1 LNILITLLL
10 TLVNLIV
17 KKLFAERIYKKIFI
31 NPHNIY
37 VRIHAKNYSFLY
49 RSVAYDDLN
58 MMCREN
64 LKFWESSSREIF
76 SELAKKSNFILDIG
90 SYTGIYT
97 LIASKS
103 NKNVHTISF
112 EPNPL
117 IFRALE
123 KNLRLNR
130 IRNTKLEKLALD
142 NESGKDY
149 LYLNHEVYTSAA
161 SIIETNLNY
170 RKYEIKKSTLDSY
183 FEKNNYLS
191 VDLIKIDV
199 EGLETR
205 ILEGSRKVLYKFSPI
220 LLMEALTKKAQW
232 DQMSFLKNLNY
243 LEPLQVKG
251 DGYDSNNWLW
261 FTKKDLNRIK
271 ELRQY
276 LILSDNSF

>member
-1 LNILITLLL
+1 M
-10 TLVNLIV
+10 V
-17 KKLFAERIYKKIFI
+17 KKLFVERIYKKIYI
-31 NPHNIY
+31 DPHNIY
-37 VRIHAKNYSFLY
+37 VRIYTKNYSFLY

-76 SELAKKSNFILDIG
+76 SELAKKSNFVLDIG
-90 SYTGIYT
+90 SFTGIYT

-130 IRNTKLEKLALD
+130 IKNAKLEKLALD
-142 NESGKDY
+142 NESGRDF
-149 LYLNHEVYTSAA
+149 LHLNHEVYMSAA

-170 RKYEIKKSTLDSY
+170 EKYEVEKSTLDSY
-183 FEKNNYLS
+183 FEKNETLT
-191 VDLIKIDV
+191 VDLMKIDV

-205 ILEGSRKVLYKFSPI
+205 ILEGSRKVLSKFSPI
-220 LLMEALTKKAQW
+220 LLMEALTKEAKDSQL
-232 DQMSFLKNLNY
+232 SFLKNLNY

-261 FTKKDLNRIK
+261 FTEKDLNRIK

-276 LILSDNSF
+276 LIFSDNSF

>member
-1 LNILITLLL
+1 MNILTTLLL
-10 TLVNLIV
+10 TLVNLMV
-17 KKLFAERIYKKIFI
+17 KKLFVERIYKKIYI
-31 NPHNIY
+31 DPHNIY
-37 VRIHAKNYSFLY
+37 VRIHAKNYSFWY

-64 LKFWESSSREIF
+64 LKFWESSSRQIF
-76 SELAKKSNFILDIG
+76 SELAKKSNFVLDIG
-90 SYTGIYT
+90 SFTGIYT

-130 IRNTKLEKLALD
+130 IKNAKLEKLALD
-142 NESGKDY
+142 NESGRDF
-149 LYLNHEVYTSAA
+149 LHLNHEVYMSAA

-170 RKYEIKKSTLDSY
+170 EKYEVEKSTLDSY
-183 FEKNNYLS
+183 FEKNENLA
-191 VDLIKIDV
+191 VDLMKIDV

-205 ILEGSRKVLYKFSPI
+205 ILEGSRKVLSKFSPI
-220 LLMEALTKKAQW
+220 LLMEALTKEAKDSQL
-232 DQMSFLKNLNY
+232 SFLKNLNY

-261 FTKKDLNRIK
+261 FTEKDLNRIK

-276 LILSDNSF
+276 LIFFDN

>member
-1 LNILITLLL
+1 MFSTLFLSTINFVL
-10 TLVNLIV
+10 
-17 KKLFAERIYKKIFI
+17 KKLFIEKFHKMVFL

-76 SELAKKSNFILDIG
+76 SELAKKSSFVIDVG

-103 NKNVHTISF
+103 NRNVRTISF

-123 KNLRLNR
+123 KNLKLNR
-130 IRNTKLEKLALD
+130 IKNAKLEKLALD
-142 NESGKDY
+142 NVSGRDF
-149 LYLNHEVYTSAA
+149 LYLNHEVYSSAA

-170 RKYEIKKSTLDSY
+170 EKYEIEKSTLDSY
-183 FEKNNYLS
+183 FEQNDNLT
-191 VDLIKIDV
+191 VDLMKVDV

-205 ILEGSRKVLYKFSPI
+205 ILEGSHKVLSKFSPI
-220 LLMEALTKKAQW
+220 VLMEALTKEAKDSQF
-232 DQMSFLKNLNY
+232 SFLKNLNY

-251 DGYDSNNWLW
+251 DGYDSNNWVW
-261 FTKKDLNRIK
+261 FTEKDLNRIK

-276 LILSDNSF
+276 LIFSDNSF

>member
-1 LNILITLLL
+1 M
-10 TLVNLIV
+10 V
-17 KKLFAERIYKKIFI
+17 KKLFVERIYKKIFI
-31 NPHNIY
+31 NRHNIY

-76 SELAKKSNFILDIG
+76 SELAKKSSFILDIG

-142 NESGKDY
+142 NESGRDF
-149 LYLNHEVYTSAA
+149 LYLNHEVYSSAA

-170 RKYEIKKSTLDSY
+170 EKYEVNKLTLDSY
-183 FEKNNYLS
+183 FEKNENLS
-191 VDLIKIDV
+191 VELMKIDV

-205 ILEGSRKVLYKFSPI
+205 ILEGSRKVLSKFSPI
-220 LLMEALTKKAQW
+220 LLMEALTKEAKDSQLA
-232 DQMSFLKNLNY
+232 FLRNLNY

-261 FTKKDLNRIK
+261 FTEKDLNRIK

-276 LILSDNSF
+276 LIFSDNSF